1 MNRMRL
7 AMLTAVVLANPFG
20 ILAAQADDP
29 PPAESAWV
37 ALPGDLEPDLSDP
50 LLRHGQSVYIQRCA
64 GCHDAIP
71 QTIFGPPFL
80 PPMPGTQVL
89 RGRYGEALPAELH
102 RRSDLP
108 ADYIEFVVRR
118 GLGSMP
124 FFRPTEISADDLRAL
139 VAYLTRPRGA
149 GAD

>member
-1 MNRMRL
+1 MNSVRL
-7 AMLTAVVLANPFG
+7 ATAAIAVVLANPFG
-20 ILAAQADDP
+20 IAAALADDS
-29 PPAESAWV
+29 PADSAWV
-37 ALPGDLEPDLSDP
+37 ALPDDLEPDLSDP

-64 GCHDAIP
+64 GCHSAIP
-71 QTIFGPPFL
+71 EQIFGPQFL

-89 RGRYGEALPAELH
+89 RGRYGDALPAELH

-124 FFRPTEISADDLRAL
+124 FFRPTEVSADDLRAL
-139 VAYLTRPRGA
+139 VAYLTRPQGA
-149 GAD
+149 TDD